1 MKDNKKTDN
10 ILMHLTMLIGLY
22 PNDQELGVKL
32 KLDYK
37 NDLRNDNEIIRDI
50 KGLIEIN
57 PNDQE
62 LGRIFRQAYKDSL
75 KAPERSCDIEDEDCI
90 SCGA

>member
-1 MKDNKKTDN
+1 
-10 ILMHLTMLIGLY
+10 MHLTMLIGLY
-22 PNDQELGVKL
+22 PNNQELGAKL

-57 PNDQE
+57 SNDQE

-75 KAPERSCDIEDEDCI
+75 EAPERSCDIEDEDCI

>member
-22 PNDQELGVKL
+22 PNNQELGAKL
-32 KLDYK
+32 KLDYE
-37 NDLRNDNEIIRDI
+37 NDSRNDNEIIRDI
-50 KGLIEIN
+50 KGLIQIN
-57 PNDQE
+57 SNDQE

-75 KAPERSCDIEDEDCI
+75 QTPERTCNIDDEDCI

>member
-1 MKDNKKTDN
+1 MNTTDN
-10 ILMHLTMLIGLY
+10 IILMHLTMLIGLY
-22 PNDQELGVKL
+22 PNNQELGAKL

-57 PNDQE
+57 SNDQE